1 MASKELESDSIDCVA
16 GVFQGLKK
24 GLVEA
29 TVTKAKMVEAKM
41 AGGVN
46 GDEVEVKV
54 VTVLERW
61 KTCEGQQTLTGEVRR
76 LWLCKSCC

>member
-1 MASKELESDSIDCVA
+1 MASKELEGDSRDCVA
-16 GVFQGLKK
+16 GVVQGLTE

-29 TVTKAKMVEAKM
+29 VMTKAKM

-61 KTCEGQQTLTGEVRR
+61 KTCEG
-76 LWLCKSCC
+76 